1 VIHDLSVAR
10 SKRTRVCIKHILQEL
25 TISELGTKF
34 TITGVRVTALHP
46 TVAGANG
53 SFGIRV
59 KAAMAGLSVRIPFS
73 VDVLGFA
80 IGRDEISLTT
90 GGLERTFPRTTQQQ
104 LSQLLVS
111 RALALPH

>member
-1 VIHDLSVAR
+1 VTHDLSVGR
-10 SKRTRVCIKHILQEL
+10 SKHTRVCIKHDLQTL